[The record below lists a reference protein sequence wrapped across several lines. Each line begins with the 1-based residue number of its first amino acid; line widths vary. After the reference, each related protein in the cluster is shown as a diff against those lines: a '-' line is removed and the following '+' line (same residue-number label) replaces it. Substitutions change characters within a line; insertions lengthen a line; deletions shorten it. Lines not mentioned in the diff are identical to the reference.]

1 MSRLKRN
8 GYKFAPCMNCGQM
21 PTIDDT
27 DLCGPCCYGEADSLW
42 DWLWEDWTGFRKA
55 GWYAFSLLK
64 EARESGFRYSPEIEK
79 RLREIAK
86 EGKK

>member
-8 GYKFAPCMNCGQM
+8 GYKFTPCMNCGQI

-27 DLCGPCCYGEADSLW
+27 DLCGPCCYGEADSMW
-42 DWLWEDWTGFRKA
+42 DWLWEDWTGCRKA

-64 EARESGFRYSPEIEK
+64 EAREAGLRYEPDIQK
-79 RLREIAK
+79 RLWQIAK